1 MAAFIFL
8 GLGLAC
14 ALIGRVMLI
23 GAAFKT
29 NIWWGIGVCLP
40 FGPLFFRLNY
50 PQLAFASRMFRL
62 ATLPCVFL
70 YFVFGPGLI
79 PSPDFSFFHYPASPL
94 PAAGGYALESTANT
108 KPANS
113 QSAKPVTVVSIAE
126 RMNANAAE
134 FERLGAWS
142 DKLRLRKRDLLHS
155 DVEGNRT
162 YDLEL
167 AQYNSAVEKATAE
180 KTSLAD
186 GK

>member
-1 MAAFIFL
+1 MVAFIFL

-40 FGPLFFRLNY
+40 LGPLFFRLNY

-70 YFVFGPGLI
+70 YFVFGPGLA
-79 PSPDFSFFHYPASPL
+79 PSPDFSFFHYPAAPP
-94 PAAGGYALESTANT
+94 PAALKWSKANT
-108 KPANS
+108 EPTNS
-113 QSAKPVTVVSIAE
+113 QSAKPVPVVSIVE
-126 RMNANAAE
+126 RMTANAAE

-167 AQYNSAVEKATAE
+167 AQYNLAVEKATAE
-180 KTSLAD
+180 KSSLAD